1 MRWADV
7 LSEVL
12 DELWFS
18 RAGSWVRDALRTALG
33 LLSPTWCSG
42 CGEQDTVLCAECA
55 QDLHLLTRSPFAAER
70 QALALPLIY
79 PEDIAVVADVE
90 VGEDGEISEV
100 AQDGERDLAESLGSI
115 TVLPVTA
122 AARYAGLAS
131 RVLLAYKDHAAIGLS
146 VFLAPGMIRSV
157 HEALERVGFPDAR
170 APGAEPVRW
179 VLLGPPSSLR
189 SRLSRGFDPLQRL
202 FCHGPPGSAAEVR
215 HGDLRLKYL
224 TGVLRQS
231 PVTAL
236 RSLNPRGGKQK
247 SRGALARRRELSGA
261 FQVTKRGRQLLA
273 GADVVLVDDVLTS
286 GSTLAELYR
295 VSQQAGGRVHAAA
308 VLAAAPSPGSGE
320 EFPLVSASPEA

>member
-1 MRWADV
+1 MELLAG
-7 LSEVL
+7 VL

-18 RAGSWVRDALRTALG
+18 RAGSWARDALRAALG

-42 CGEQDTVLCAECA
+42 CGEQDTVLCGECS
-55 QDLHLLTRSPFAAER
+55 QDLHLLTRSPFPAEQ

-79 PEDIAVVADVE
+79 PEDVE
-90 VGEDGEISEV
+90 VGEHVEMDKAAQCGE
-100 AQDGERDLAESLGSI
+100 GDLAESLESI

-122 AARYAGLAS
+122 AGRYEGLVS

-146 VFLAPGMIRSV
+146 LGLAPGMLRAV
-157 HEALERVGFPDAR
+157 HVALERAGFPDAR

-202 FCHGPPGSAAEVR
+202 LCHGPPGFAAEVH
-215 HGDLRLKYL
+215 HGDLRLEYL
-224 TGVLRQS
+224 TGVLRQN

-236 RSLNPRGGKQK
+236 RSLNPHGGKQK
-247 SRGALARRRELSGA
+247 SRGALARRTQLSGA

-273 GADVVLVDDVLTS
+273 GVDVVLVDDVLTS

-295 VSQQAGGRVHAAA
+295 VSRQAGARVHAAA

-320 EFPLVSASPEA
+320 EFPLMSASPEA